1 MGDLKTYLAQV
12 KREFGTGEATEH
24 THRAALKGLVESF
37 APDVVAINE
46 PKHVD
51 CGAPDYVVK
60 REGLSVGYIEAKDVG
75 KSLDEAERSEQL
87 ERYLSLD
94 NLILT
99 DYLEFRWYHRGE
111 LRESAR
117 LARLTRDGKIV
128 SEKKGEAEV
137 VQLFSSFLDQT
148 PIPVTSSKE
157 LSVKLARIALLIRD
171 AVVKAFEREV
181 ASVHISS
188 LRRNF
193 SEVLIPDLDLPEKTA
208 EFADMYSQTLVYGLF
223 AARCNHQGPEPFRRL
238 GAAREIPKTNPF
250 LRQLFEIITG
260 NALDDEPHVNYVDD
274 VVSILD
280 HTDLN
285 SILADFGKKTKQEDP
300 VVHFY
305 ETFLAA
311 YDPQL
316 RNSRGVYY
324 TPEPVVSYII
334 RSVDSILETKFGLE
348 NGLMHT
354 LSKTEYYEERVAKDQ
369 FIRGKTALEKL
380 PERELKTSPKV
391 LILDPACGTGTFL
404 YSVIDHI
411 RSKYMDRGDA
421 GLWSAFVR
429 DQLLPRIFGF
439 ELLMASYSVAHFK
452 LGMQLAG
459 QDLPEDIRK
468 DWSYDFS
475 GKERL
480 GVFLTNTLDQGEGAW
495 NIQFGG
501 YDMIR
506 EEAEDAFIVKHNK
519 PIMVV
524 LGNPPY
530 SGHSANRSWEMV
542 DGKKNPTFIGDI
554 LQDYYRVDGR
564 PLGERQ
570 PKWLQDDYVKFIRWG
585 QWRIEQTWID
595 QTKAEQRTGI
605 KQTKGGI
612 LAFITNHGY
621 LDNPTFRGMRQQLM
635 EAFSEIYVLDLH
647 GNAKK
652 KEACPDGSKDENV
665 FDIQQG
671 VAIGIF
677 VKTPEKTS
685 PTKVYHAELWGLRD
699 NNGNKYGKYP
709 WLLSHDIENTEWTEL
724 MPQSPFYLFIPQN
737 TELLGEYELGWNIKD
752 IFSDSNIGF
761 VTARDRF
768 AIDIDPDKLTQRI
781 SDFRNLYIPDQEFAD
796 AYGLKNT
803 SSWNL
808 SKSRQLIASN
818 DEWKE
823 DLMVC
828 LYRPFDRRHIYYS
841 NSLLERPVQQI
852 MRHMLA
858 GENFGLCTNRQ
869 VNGEFR
875 HILCSKNIIND
886 CTVSLATR
894 ERTYLFPLYLY
905 PSPEENSSRQKPL
918 SGADWPPGKDGR
930 VPNLSPE
937 FVADFAEKLGLEF
950 VPDGRGDLEATFG
963 PEDVFDYIYAV
974 FHSPSYRERYAEFLK
989 IDFPRVP
996 LTSDSEKFRRL
1007 LKLGGELVGL
1017 HLLESPLLGQ
1027 PITRYPVRGDD
1038 RVEKGYPKYF
1048 APGEVGPGS
1057 KDGAVLETGRV
1068 YINKLQYFEGVP
1080 PEVWEFQVGGYKVCD
1095 KWLKDRRER
1104 QLSSFDDLTHYPK
1117 IIVAL
1122 KETIRLM
1129 EEVDSA
1135 IGEWPLE

>member
-1 MGDLKTYLAQV
+1 MGDLKSYLAQV

-37 APDVVAINE
+37 APNVVAINE
-46 PKHVD
+46 PKHVE

-87 ERYLSLD
+87 ERYLKAQD
-94 NLILT
+94 NLVLT
-99 DYLEFRWYHRGE
+99 DYLEFRWYHKGE
-111 LRESAR
+111 LRETAR
-117 LARLTRDGKIV
+117 LAKLTRDGKIV
-128 SEKKGEAEV
+128 LEKRGEAEV
-137 VQLFSSFLDQT
+137 TKLFESFLDQT
-148 PIPVTSSKE
+148 PTPITSSKE
-157 LSVKLARIALLIRD
+157 LSVRLARLAREIQQ
-171 AVVKAFEREV
+171 AVVKAFELGK
-181 ASVHISS
+181 ASSRLND

-193 SEVLIPDLDLPEKTA
+193 SEVLIPDLDLPEKTS

-223 AARCNHQGPEPFRRL
+223 AARCNHQGPNHFQRL
-238 GAAREIPKTNPF
+238 GAAREIPRTNPF

-260 NALDDEPHVNYVDD
+260 TALDDEPHVSYVDD
-274 VVSILD
+274 IVSILD
-280 HTDLN
+280 HADLD
-285 SILADFGKKTKQEDP
+285 SILADFGKRTKQEDP

-311 YDPQL
+311 YDPEL
-316 RNSRGVYY
+316 RDSRGVYY

-334 RSVDSILETKFGLE
+334 RSVDLLLETKFGLE

-354 LSKTEYYEERVAKDQ
+354 LSKTEYYEERVAKDL
-369 FIRGKTALEKL
+369 FIRGKTNLEKL

-404 YSVIDHI
+404 YSVIDYI

-421 GLWSAFVR
+421 GLWSAFVH

-439 ELLMASYSVAHFK
+439 ELLMASYAVAHFK

-459 QDLPEDIRK
+459 QDLPENIRK

-530 SGHSANRSWEMV
+530 SGHSANRSWVMV
-542 DGKKNPTFIGDI
+542 DGRRKPTFIGDI

-564 PLGERQ
+564 PLGERNS
-570 PKWLQDDYVKFIRWG
+570 KWLQDDYVKFLRWG
-585 QWRIEQTWID
+585 QWRIEQTG
-595 QTKAEQRTGI
+595 E
-605 KQTKGGI
+605 GI
-612 LAFITNHGY
+612 LAFITNHSY

-635 EAFSEIYVLDLH
+635 EAFSEIYILDLH
-647 GNAKK
+647 GNVKK
-652 KEACPDGSKDENV
+652 KQRAPDGSKDDNV

-677 VKTPEKTS
+677 VKMPAKKG
-685 PTKVYHAELWGLRD
+685 PAKVYHSELWGSRED
-699 NNGNKYGKYP
+699 KYQI
-709 WLLSHDIENTEWTEL
+709 LSGTDIEITQWANL
-724 MPQSPFYLFIPQN
+724 IPQTPFYLFVPQN
-737 TELLGEYELGWNIKD
+737 HGLNDEYQKGWKVTDVFPGNVLG
-752 IFSDSNIGF
+752 FQ
-761 VTARDRF
+761 THRDHF
-768 AIDIDPDKLTQRI
+768 AIDFDRDQIKKRIRDLRDTSLSDELIRERYNLRDNRDWKLSIAR
-781 SDFRNLYIPDQEFAD
+781 
-796 AYGLKNT
+796 K
-803 SSWNL
+803 
-808 SKSRQLIASN
+808 QLIDNTEDWN
-818 DEWKE
+818 DFITT
-823 DLMVC
+823 C
-828 LYRPFDRRHIYYS
+828 TYRPFDRRWCFFNKAAMDFPRRELID
-841 NSLLERPVQQI
+841 NVLGRT
-852 MRHMLA
+852 
-858 GENFGLCTNRQ
+858 NLCLSVGRQ
-869 VNGEFR
+869 VFQGSFR
-875 HILCSKNIIND
+875 HLLVSINP
-886 CTVSLATR
+886 VEANATQ
-894 ERTYLFPLYLY
+894 TANGCAVFPLYKYHSIDAHDQQTEISDQLSQ
-905 PSPEENSSRQKPL
+905 PSNKSDRI
-918 SGADWPPGKDGR
+918 
-930 VPNLSPE
+930 PNLSSG
-937 FVADFAEKLGLEF
+937 FVAELKSAIEMEM
-950 VPDGRGDLEATFG
+950 VPDGHGDLYSTFG

-1007 LKLGGELVGL
+1007 VKLGGELVAL
-1017 HLLESPLLGQ
+1017 HLLESPLLAQ
-1027 PITRYPVRGDD
+1027 PITRYPVVGDN
-1038 RVEKGYPKYF
+1038 RVEKGHPKYF
-1048 APGEVGPGS
+1048 APGEAEPGS
-1057 KDGAVLETGRV
+1057 KGSDGDGAVLEAGRV
-1068 YINKLQYFEGVP
+1068 YINRGQYFEGVP
-1080 PEVWEFQVGGYKVCD
+1080 PQVWGFQVGGYQVCD
-1095 KWLKDRRER
+1095 KWLKDRRGR
-1104 QLSSFDDLTHYPK
+1104 QLSYDDLTVYQR

-1129 EEVDSA
+1129 EEEVDSA
-1135 IGEWPLE
+1135 VGAWPLE